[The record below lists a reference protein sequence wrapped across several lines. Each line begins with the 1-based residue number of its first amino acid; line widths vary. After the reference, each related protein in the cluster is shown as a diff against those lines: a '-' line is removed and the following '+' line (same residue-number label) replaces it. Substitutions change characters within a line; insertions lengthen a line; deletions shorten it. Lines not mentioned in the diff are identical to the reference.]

1 MRISSALPTAAKG
14 LGEKHW
20 GILIIT
26 FLFAILPCFFLAF
39 LLNFM
44 DVPAE
49 PLLSPWLPVL
59 QMQMHRHCEYDKTN
73 QPSRCRQHDGAA
85 SKHTLASVDFPQ
97 LILTV
102 GKKKK
107 NIVFFFLINQ
117 ANSGGCETTRNIRAP
132 LVHWS
137 MDTHSHTTHA
147 LTHAHTAILIRFA
160 YFN

>member
-1 MRISSALPTAAKG
+1 MRISSARPTAVKG

-20 GILIIT
+20 GVLIIT
-26 FLFAILPCFFLAF
+26 FLFAILPFFFLAF

-49 PLLSPWLPVL
+49 PLLSPWLPLL

-102 GKKKK
+102 GKKTKK
-107 NIVFFFLINQ
+107 NIVFFFSNQ
-117 ANSGGCETTRNIRAP
+117 SGKFRWMWNNQEHTCTPCALKHGHTFTHHTR
-132 LVHWS
+132 
-137 MDTHSHTTHA
+137 THTRTHGHIDQIC
-147 LTHAHTAILIRFA
+147 LF
-160 YFN
+160 